1 MRRIVEKYH
10 LEPLLPLLFT
20 AVVSFSRKKPP
31 PRIWISNSWN
41 RNFLPIP
48 SPPSAKYHYVHGI
61 SATSGTRYSEMGGE
75 IKEERVSISDE
86 ISNRSLMQHFSRK
99 VSRMV
104 SDYWKRLIYKLCYD
118 FTREEFPSVW
128 KFGRIDERIFF
139 RFRSMEDL
147 ILKKYL
153 FYIYIYLRYFERE
166 NFNFAKLRS
175 NFTKYQLSIQMYL
188 IYFNT
193 PCITKLY
200 YWTKCFLIFPFQYFT
215 ILLRISLAKE
225 KEK

>member
-1 MRRIVEKYH
+1 MRSARLFRASCCGGSLKNTISNPS
-10 LEPLLPLLFT
+10 PLSLFT

-48 SPPSAKYHYVHGI
+48 SPSSAKYHYVHGI
-61 SATSGTRYSEMGGE
+61 SATRYSEMGGE

-153 FYIYIYLRYFERE
+153 FYIHIYIYIWGILNGKILILR
-166 NFNFAKLRS
+166 NFDLILQNINF
-175 NFTKYQLSIQMYL
+175 
-188 IYFNT
+188 
-193 PCITKLY
+193 PCRCT
-200 YWTKCFLIFPFQYFT
+200 
-215 ILLRISLAKE
+215 
-225 KEK
+225 